1 MGPIAT
7 LYNDISF
14 LLYSSSGPKKID
26 PIMKRILLI
35 ANILLILTAGRSQSP
50 LHSELAISKLPS
62 ANSLPVSSADQD
74 SNLNYQNHG
83 ADYALVAGG
92 SKGIGYAIAEALAR
106 RGYNL
111 ILVARHMDS
120 LISAKNKLEY
130 DYHVHVEVLAY
141 DLSFNDAAT
150 DIAKWC
156 TDRNIPLKM
165 LCNVAGFGG
174 SKDYLSLPL
183 DSLRYMINLNIG
195 SAMSLTLTLLPL
207 LEKNAPSFIL
217 NVGSMAGFAP
227 IPVKNLYSAT
237 KSAVVFFSYSLS
249 YQLKEKNV
257 SVSVLC
263 PGPVFTKPE
272 IVEDTKKKLGWFG
285 SLMAVPPE
293 KVGEIAVRE
302 TLDHRMVI
310 VPGTVSKI
318 TAFLIRVLP
327 RQMIVNI
334 YGKAGDK
341 K

>member
-1 MGPIAT
+1 
-7 LYNDISF
+7 
-14 LLYSSSGPKKID
+14 
-26 PIMKRILLI
+26 MKRISLF
-35 ANILLILTAGRSQSP
+35 AAILLILTPGRSQST
-50 LHSELAISKLPS
+50 LHSAFAINKPS
-62 ANSLPVSSADQD
+62 SASSLPVSFTNPD

-83 ADYALVAGG
+83 IGYALVAGG

-111 ILVARHMDS
+111 ILIARHMDS

-130 DYHVHVEVLAY
+130 DYHIHVEVLAH

-195 SAMSLTLTLLPL
+195 SAMALTLTLLPL

-249 YQLKEKNV
+249 YQLKEKNI

-293 KVGEIAVRE
+293 KVGEIAVSE
-302 TLDHRMVI
+302 TLDHKMVI

-318 TAFLIRVLP
+318 TAFLIRILP
-327 RQMIVNI
+327 RQMITNI

>member
-1 MGPIAT
+1 
-7 LYNDISF
+7 
-14 LLYSSSGPKKID
+14 
-26 PIMKRILLI
+26 MKRISLLT
-35 ANILLILTAGRSQSP
+35 AILLILTAGRSQST
-50 LHSELAISKLPS
+50 LHSAFAISNPS
-62 ANSLPVSSADQD
+62 FVNSLPASFTNPD
-74 SNLNYQNHG
+74 SNMNYQNNG
-83 ADYALVAGG
+83 AGYALVAGG

-111 ILVARHMDS
+111 ILIARHMDS

-130 DYHVHVEVLAY
+130 DYHIHVEVLAY

-195 SAMSLTLTLLPL
+195 SAMALTLTLLPL

-249 YQLKEKNV
+249 YQLKEKNI

-263 PGPVFTKPE
+263 PGPVSTKPE

-293 KVGEIAVRE
+293 KVGEIAVSE
-302 TLDHRMVI
+302 TLDHKMVI

-318 TAFLIRVLP
+318 TAFLIRILP
-327 RQMIVNI
+327 RQMITNI

>member
-1 MGPIAT
+1 MK
-7 LYNDISF
+7 SF
-14 LLYSSSGPKKID
+14 SLST
-26 PIMKRILLI
+26 IM
-35 ANILLILTAGRSQSP
+35 LLILVSLRAQSTIASGLAVNTPSLSVTNPNSYKIQSP
-50 LHSELAISKLPS
+50 E
-62 ANSLPVSSADQD
+62 PVQVHQGS
-74 SNLNYQNHG
+74 
-83 ADYALVAGG
+83 DYALVAGG

-111 ILVARHMDS
+111 ILIARHMDS
-120 LISAKNKLEY
+120 LISAKDKLEC
-130 DYHVHVEVLAY
+130 DYHVHVEVLAM
-141 DLSFNDAAT
+141 DLSTSESAT

-174 SKDYLSLPL
+174 SRDYLSLPL

-249 YQLKEKNV
+249 YQLKEKNI

-272 IVEDTKKKLGWFG
+272 IVEDTKKKLGKFG
-285 SLMAVPPE
+285 SLMAVSPE

-302 TLDHRMVI
+302 TLDHRLVI

-318 TAFLIRVLP
+318 TAFLIRTLP